1 MEIEV
6 IQRKENKLFEREEIH
21 FILRYDGATPPRS
34 KVKEAIK
41 NNLGLSGFIV
51 IEYIKPSFGSMEAKV
66 YAKVYPSEKKARQ
79 YEADYVIA
87 RNVKK
92 SEKKAEQEAEA
103 KAEVKEEEK
112 AEEKGEGNE

>member
-6 IQRKENKLFEREEIH
+6 LQRKENKLFEREELHLIVK
-21 FILRYDGATPPRS
+21 YDGATPARN

-51 IEYIKPSFGSMEAKV
+51 IEYIKPSFGAMEAKV
-66 YAKVYPSEKKARQ
+66 YAKVYPSEKKARE
-79 YEADYVIA
+79 YEADYIIA

-92 SEKKAEQEAEA
+92 AEKKEEA
-103 KAEVKEEEK
+103 KEEVKEEAKE
-112 AEEKGEGNE
+112 GGNE